1 MNMKM
6 LMQQAQQMQKKM
18 KKQEEEFGNQEFD
31 FSEQGIELK
40 ITGNLEI
47 RGISIDADL
56 CDADSKEMLEDMLM
70 IAINNSM
77 AKVQAAKDELMSA
90 NMPGGMGGGFPF

>member
-18 KKQEEEFGNQEFD
+18 KKQEEEFDTQEFE
-31 FSEQGIELK
+31 FTEQGIEIK
-40 ITGNLEI
+40 IKGDL
-47 RGISIDADL
+47 SITSVKIDKDL
-56 CDADSKEMLEDMLM
+56 CDEDSKEMLEDMLM

-77 AKVQAAKDELMSA
+77 AKVREAKDQLMSA
-90 NMPGGMGGGFPF
+90 NMPQGMGGFPF